1 MGGPRW
7 QVAGEGPAGAYEKY
21 LVPAFFTGCAEQL
34 LELAEV
40 KPGERVLDVATGTG
54 IVARLAAA
62 RVGPEGTV
70 TGIDVNEGMLAAAA
84 AAGPGEV
91 DWQRADATELP
102 FPDGSYDLVTCQQGL
117 QFVTDHRG
125 ALHEMRRV
133 LAAPE
138 GRVAIAVWR
147 GIEVNPAFVAVVDV
161 LDRYVG
167 THAGMILREPFAG
180 PDRADLHRLLTAA
193 GFRAVRVRIG
203 IVDVRFPSAREF
215 LRREVVSTPLAEPMR
230 GLDDARHEEMTA
242 ELERTLAPYT
252 DDDGI
257 AFPLQAWLAVA
268 GRGQDPEDT
277 GE

>member
-7 QVAGEGPAGAYEKY
+7 QVAGEGPASAYEKY

-34 LELAEV
+34 LEMAEV

-70 TGIDVNEGMLAAAA
+70 TGTDVNEGMLAAAA
-84 AAGPGEV
+84 ATGPGEV
-91 DWQRADATELP
+91 EWRQADVASLP
-102 FPDGSYDLVTCQQGL
+102 FADGSVDLVTCQQGL
-117 QFVTDHRG
+117 QFLTDRPA
-125 ALHEMRRV
+125 ALQEMRRV
-133 LAAPE
+133 LVAPE
-138 GRVAIAVWR
+138 GRVALAVWR

-167 THAGMILREPFAG
+167 TDAGMIVREPFAG

-203 IVDVRFPSAREF
+203 IVNVRFPSAREF
-215 LRREVVSTPLAEPMR
+215 LRREVVSTPLAEPVS
-230 GLDDARHEEMTA
+230 GLDEARHEEMA
-242 ELERTLAPYT
+242 LELERTLARYT

-257 AFPLQAWLAVA
+257 AFPIQTWLAVA
-268 GRGQDPEDT
+268 ARGQDPDDT

>member
-1 MGGPRW
+1 MGGPRG
-7 QVAGEGPAGAYEKY
+7 QVAGEGPASAYEKY

-34 LELAEV
+34 LEMAEV

-70 TGIDVNEGMLAAAA
+70 TGTDVNEGMLAAAA
-84 AAGPGEV
+84 ATGPGEV
-91 DWQRADATELP
+91 EWRQADVASLP
-102 FPDGSYDLVTCQQGL
+102 FADGSVDLVTCQQGL
-117 QFVTDHRG
+117 QFLTDRPA
-125 ALHEMRRV
+125 ALQEMRRV
-133 LAAPE
+133 LVAPE
-138 GRVAIAVWR
+138 GRVALAVWR

-167 THAGMILREPFAG
+167 TDAGMIVREPFAG

-203 IVDVRFPSAREF
+203 IVNVRFPSAREF
-215 LRREVVSTPLAEPMR
+215 LRREVVSTPLAEPVS
-230 GLDDARHEEMTA
+230 GLDEARHEEMA
-242 ELERTLAPYT
+242 LELERTLARYT

-257 AFPLQAWLAVA
+257 AFPIQTWLAVA
-268 GRGQDPEDT
+268 ARGQDPDDT